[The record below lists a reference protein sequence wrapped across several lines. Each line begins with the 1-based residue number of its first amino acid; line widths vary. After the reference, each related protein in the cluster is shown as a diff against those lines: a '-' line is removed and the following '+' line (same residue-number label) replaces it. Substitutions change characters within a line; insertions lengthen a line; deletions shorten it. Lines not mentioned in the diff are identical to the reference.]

1 MRTDAFKDLHL
12 IKSVNQLS
20 KEISHM
26 IRVRDIREISARD
39 EDVPL

>member
-12 IKSVNQLS
+12 IKPVNQLS